1 MRNKRKMKTLTDL
14 SADKMKTDVE
24 TDDGTIKLYIVGIGP
39 GSYDMLTVRAINVL
53 EQCDTIVG
61 YQVYTQL
68 IEDYFKGK
76 RYLTTPMR
84 QEAQR
89 CRLAIEEALKERRVA
104 VISSGD
110 AGIYG
115 MAGLMYEVLDEMKTD
130 EGASKIKLEVIAGV
144 TAANGGAAYLG
155 APLMHDFA
163 IISLSDILTPWE
175 LIEKRL
181 TACASADMG
190 IALYNPSSKKRQDY
204 LQKACDILLNVI
216 SDTTICGIVENIDR
230 EDTSV
235 KVCTLGELR
244 QQSVNMFTTVYIG
257 NSTTKIINGKMVTP
271 RGYINSFN
279 VTYGRAANQ
288 YRNVAENE

>member
-1 MRNKRKMKTLTDL
+1 MKALTDL
-14 SADKMKTDVE
+14 SAYEIKTDGE
-24 TDDGTIKLYIVGIGP
+24 TDDSAIKLYIVGIGT
-39 GSYDMLTVRAINVL
+39 GSYDMLTVRAINAL

-61 YQVYTQL
+61 YQVYTRL

-89 CRLAIEEALKERRVA
+89 CQLAVEEALKGHRVA

-115 MAGLMYEVLDEMKTD
+115 MAGLMYEVLDKMKND

-190 IALYNPSSKKRQDY
+190 IALYNPSSRKRQDY
-204 LQKACDILLNVI
+204 LQKACDVLLNVI
-216 SDTTICGIVENIDR
+216 PDTTVCGIVENIDR
-230 EDTSV
+230 ENTSV

-257 NSTTKIINGKMVTP
+257 NSTTKIIDGKMVTP
-271 RGYINSFN
+271 RGYMKPYLS
-279 VTYGRAANQ
+279 VK
-288 YRNVAENE
+288 

>member
-1 MRNKRKMKTLTDL
+1 MKALTDL
-14 SADKMKTDVE
+14 SADETKTDGEAGDSV
-24 TDDGTIKLYIVGIGP
+24 IKLYIVGIGT
-39 GSYDMLTVRAINVL
+39 GSYDMLTVRAINAL

-61 YQVYTQL
+61 YQVYTRL

-89 CRLAIEEALKERRVA
+89 CRLAVEEALKGHRVA

-115 MAGLMYEVLDEMKTD
+115 MAGLMYEVLDGMKTSG
-130 EGASKIKLEVIAGV
+130 GAPKIKLEVIAGV

-181 TACASADMG
+181 MACASADMG
-190 IALYNPSSKKRQDY
+190 IVLYNPSSRKRHDY
-204 LQKACDILLNVI
+204 LQRACDILLSVI
-216 SDTTICGIVENIDR
+216 PDATVCGIAENIDR
-230 EDTSV
+230 ENTSI

-271 RGYINSFN
+271 RGYMNRI
-279 VTYGRAANQ
+279 
-288 YRNVAENE
+288 

>member
-1 MRNKRKMKTLTDL
+1 MKALTDL
-14 SADKMKTDVE
+14 SAYEIKTDGE
-24 TDDGTIKLYIVGIGP
+24 TDDSAIKLYIVGIGT
-39 GSYDMLTVRAINVL
+39 GSYDMLTVRAINAL

-61 YQVYTQL
+61 YQVYTRL

-89 CRLAIEEALKERRVA
+89 CQLAVEEALKGHRVA

-115 MAGLMYEVLDEMKTD
+115 MAGLMYEVLDGMKTGG
-130 EGASKIKLEVIAGV
+130 GASKIKLEVIAGV

-181 TACASADMG
+181 MACASADMG
-190 IALYNPSSKKRQDY
+190 IVLYNPSSRKRRDY
-204 LQKACDILLNVI
+204 LQRACDILLNVI
-216 SDTTICGIVENIDR
+216 PDTTVCGIVENIDR
-230 EDTSV
+230 ENTSV
-235 KVCTLGELR
+235 RVCTLGELR

-271 RGYINSFN
+271 RGYMKPYLS
-279 VTYGRAANQ
+279 VK
-288 YRNVAENE
+288 